1 MNEVASLIDVFFVI
15 ALIVPGFLAWQ
26 CARFVCNE
34 VERERKKEGKKEE
47 FSSFA
52 VTIYSLVFTV
62 PIIAT
67 FSLVTGIQSIEALRT
82 NLFNPLYLGILL
94 FLGGG
99 YGTLFGSLV
108 FLYDKN
114 REPEKEPKEKYDVE
128 EAKNLTEARQ
138 LIAEGYEYAADF
150 DGKKLFRKPKRFVSF

>member
-1 MNEVASLIDVFFVI
+1 LIFFFII

-34 VERERKKEGKKEE
+34 AERERKKEGKKEE

-62 PIIAT
+62 PIVAT
-67 FSLVTGIQSIEALRT
+67 FSGVTGIQSIDALRD
-82 NLFNPLYLGILL
+82 NLFNPVNLGLL
-94 FLGGG
+94 LGLGVP
-99 YGTLFGSLV
+99 YGVVFGLGVAAYSKY
-108 FLYDKN
+108 F
-114 REPEKEPKEKYDVE
+114 EPEKEEPKYDVE
-128 EAKNLTEARQ
+128 EAKNLTEAKQ

-150 DGKKLFRKPKRFVSF
+150 DGEKLFRKRK